1 MNTLTPKS
9 REILHH
15 LITQRFHELPD
26 QPWHD
31 QERKELLTAARQ
43 AGLKKTVEEL
53 ELLAL

>member
-31 QERKELLTAARQ
+31 QERKELLNAARQ

-53 ELLAL
+53 ELLAI

>member
-15 LITQRFHELPD
+15 LIIMKFHGLSD

-31 QERKELLTAARQ
+31 GERQDLIRAAKE

-53 ELLAL
+53 ELLSI